1 MAIKLSGPRAF
12 QPVVTVV
19 AIVITPFFMAIIIA
33 MWSGGRGGRSS
44 VEPLGTWS
52 TWSMVDVVGARRSCS
67 RHSRRGP
74 WSTWFDAARSAA
86 RLMAQRG
93 LLAACHDLRDDLSGL
108 LRLGSTFL
116 DSMISLNDLMGSDEV
131 ELMLETWKS
140 SNKSVRNVRLTY
152 MHTYEFLSLH
162 GLQYLACMTFW

>member
-1 MAIKLSGPRAF
+1 MVD
-12 QPVVTVV
+12 VVC
-19 AIVITPFFMAIIIA
+19 
-33 MWSGGRGGRSS
+33 GRRGQSS
-44 VEPLGTWS
+44 VEPLGTWL
-52 TWSMVDVVGARRSCS
+52 
-67 RHSRRGP
+67 
-74 WSTWFDAARSAA
+74 TWFDAA

-108 LRLGSTFL
+108 LWLGSAIL

-131 ELMLETWKS
+131 KLMLETWKS
-140 SNKSVRNVRLTY
+140 SNKFVRNVRLTY

>member
-1 MAIKLSGPRAF
+1 MVR
-12 QPVVTVV
+12 
-19 AIVITPFFMAIIIA
+19 
-33 MWSGGRGGRSS
+33 GRRGRSS
-44 VEPLGTWS
+44 AEPLGTWL
-52 TWSMVDVVGARRSCS
+52 
-67 RHSRRGP
+67 
-74 WSTWFDAARSAA
+74 TWFDAARSAA

-108 LRLGSTFL
+108 LWLGSTFL

-131 ELMLETWKS
+131 KLMLETWKS
-140 SNKSVRNVRLTY
+140 SNKSIRNVWLMY

>member
-1 MAIKLSGPRAF
+1 MVD
-12 QPVVTVV
+12 VVC
-19 AIVITPFFMAIIIA
+19 
-33 MWSGGRGGRSS
+33 GRRGQSS
-44 VEPLGTWS
+44 AEPLGTWL
-52 TWSMVDVVGARRSCS
+52 
-67 RHSRRGP
+67 
-74 WSTWFDAARSAA
+74 TWFDAA

-131 ELMLETWKS
+131 KLMLETWKS
-140 SNKSVRNVRLTY
+140 SNKSERNVWLTY